1 MRLVSQVFSLQTINN
16 LIVIG
21 NALVS
26 VQVGSKLTRYPQR
39 NGCRPLHLSFPPGS
53 QCFSVTTIYWIAH
66 RPEGRDFHMGTCVLY
81 LFVTQYILLRGS
93 PLGAWPFVSVF
104 HKVILSCS
112 NLNQGVNAKKKSTSL
127 MCRFLI
133 SFHWVGLVI
142 NVCGPFSWN
151 ARVLFNFTLSPSL
164 KRSLKLALNNS
175 GNQGLSIKTK
185 LFFLLSFLLGGSS
198 HLYFNW

>member
-1 MRLVSQVFSLQTINN
+1 MLFCYYYLLNCTSSWRQRLPHGYLCSL
-16 LIVIG
+16 
-21 NALVS
+21 LVC
-26 VQVGSKLTRYPQR
+26 Y
-39 NGCRPLHLSFPPGS
+39 
-53 QCFSVTTIYWIAH
+53 TIYPIKGLTSWRLAF
-66 RPEGRDFHMGTCVLY
+66 RFCV
-81 LFVTQYILLRGS
+81 
-93 PLGAWPFVSVF
+93 P
-104 HKVILSCS
+104 
-112 NLNQGVNAKKKSTSL
+112 QGHFIVLQFKPRCQCQEKSTSL

-185 LFFLLSFLLGGSS
+185 LFFFTFFSFRWFIAPLFQLIVTKSIPLEYDFQSKYSFKTIIIPG
-198 HLYFNW
+198 FFMVFF

>member
-39 NGCRPLHLSFPPGS
+39 NGCRPTPVLPTWISMLFCYYYLLNCTSSWRQRLPHGYLCSLLV
-53 QCFSVTTIYWIAH
+53 CYTIYPIKGLTSWRLAF
-66 RPEGRDFHMGTCVLY
+66 RFCV
-81 LFVTQYILLRGS
+81 
-93 PLGAWPFVSVF
+93 P
-104 HKVILSCS
+104 
-112 NLNQGVNAKKKSTSL
+112 QGHFIVLQFEPRCQCQEKSTSL